1 MRPPG
6 KCFRETIV
14 VVVVV
19 VANGLDELLR
29 PVVARRVSAGGFL
42 VGGRRGGARER
53 RRRLGRKT
61 TTTTVER
68 ESLDDDHDDDDD
80 DDDYEIRKTL
90 HDTRRVGNERDIWLS
105 DSCFRRVIGGPVDVF
120 NRYDVRR
127 ENRRKRINRAWAK
140 RGYIPSHLS
149 TVFVLVDYD
158 DWDSRET
165 SRKIQQ
171 RERRRG
177 V

>member
-61 TTTTVER
+61 TTFVGR
-68 ESLDDDHDDDDD
+68 ESFDDDDY
-80 DDDYEIRKTL
+80 DYEIRKTL

-105 DSCFRRVIGGPVDVF
+105 RSCFRRVIGGPVDVF

-127 ENRRKRINRAWAK
+127 ENRRKRVNRAWAK

-149 TVFVLVDYD
+149 TVFVLVHYD
-158 DWDSRET
+158 DWDGRET

>member
-61 TTTTVER
+61 TTTTFVGR
-68 ESLDDDHDDDDD
+68 ESFDDDGRDD
-80 DDDYEIRKTL
+80 EIRKTL

-105 DSCFRRVIGGPVDVF
+105 RSCFRRVIGGPVDVF

-127 ENRRKRINRAWAK
+127 ENRRKRVNRAWAK

-158 DWDSRET
+158 DWDGRET

>member
-29 PVVARRVSAGGFL
+29 PVVARRVSAGGFR

-61 TTTTVER
+61 TTFVGR
-68 ESLDDDHDDDDD
+68 ESFDDDDY
-80 DDDYEIRKTL
+80 DYEIRKTL

-105 DSCFRRVIGGPVDVF
+105 RSCFRRVIGGPVDVF

-127 ENRRKRINRAWAK
+127 ENRRKRVNRAWAK

>member
-1 MRPPG
+1 MRPKG
-6 KCFRETIV
+6 KCFIRETIV
-14 VVVVV
+14 VVYV

-61 TTTTVER
+61 TTTFVGR
-68 ESLDDDHDDDDD
+68 ESFDDDGRDD
-80 DDDYEIRKTL
+80 EIRKTL

-105 DSCFRRVIGGPVDVF
+105 RSCFRRVIGGPVDVF

-127 ENRRKRINRAWAK
+127 ENRRKRVNRAWAK

-158 DWDSRET
+158 DWDGRET